1 MYLQMERKDTLSVDM
16 VKDGKILIFFNMTFP
31 NIQCTELSVDTVDAS
46 GEQHIDLYH
55 RVHKIPVN
63 ENGHKVS
70 HFESTP
76 VKIGSSMP
84 DEGYDPTQDIHS
96 DDYCGSCYEASV
108 SFIVS
113 V

>member
-1 MYLQMERKDTLSVDM
+1 MYLQVERKDTLSVDM

-55 RVHKIPVN
+55 RVHKIPADA
-63 ENGHKVS
+63 NGAKVS

-76 VKIGSSMP
+76 VKIGSHLP
-84 DEGYDPTQDIHS
+84 DEQYDQTQDPHS
-96 DDYCGSCYEASV
+96 PFYCGTCYEAGV
-108 SFIVS
+108 SDY
-113 V
+113 